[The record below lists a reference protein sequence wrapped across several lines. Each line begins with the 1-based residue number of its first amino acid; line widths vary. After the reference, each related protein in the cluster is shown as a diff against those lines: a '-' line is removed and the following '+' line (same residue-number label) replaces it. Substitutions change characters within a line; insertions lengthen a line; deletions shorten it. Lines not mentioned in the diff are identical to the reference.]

1 VPLGTPDVLVCS
13 VGTEIF
19 FEAGGAAPQPDR
31 KWAAEL
37 DKGWDRAAAIR
48 TAESFSQLR
57 VQARR
62 PTESGGGA
70 GLRSWACARL

>member
-1 VPLGTPDVLVCS
+1 MQPNQHSCTRQKEVPLGTPDVLVCS

-19 FEAGGAAPQPDR
+19 FEASGHAPEPDR

-48 TAESFSQLR
+48 AAESFSELR
-57 VQARR
+57 VQV
-62 PTESGGGA
+62 
-70 GLRSWACARL
+70 